1 MAMDDKKFFSTSAG
15 VLANGL
21 SGLKTNVEEAQG
33 ISTEV
38 EAAGGVPAD
47 LSSSQALAA
56 TMAGG
61 GLDQSTIES
70 LMAVANTAGGGGPG
84 VGRRRSGMS
93 AYACGPTRVIDF
105 QPWITLIGTS
115 STPDVIQPAR
125 TWLNGESMP
134 TYNMKILITAI
145 TQCTLVLES
154 APSGEGPWTQVHEET
169 AWTPLGDLQARCYQ
183 PQISPKWIGKDGR
196 SFWLVFTDFQA
207 AEGKLLHYCFN
218 YQKVDILT
226 K

>member
-134 TYNMKILITAI
+134 TCNMKILITAI

-154 APSGEGPWTQVHEET
+154 APSGEGPWTQV
-169 AWTPLGDLQARCYQ
+169 QA
-183 PQISPKWIGKDGR
+183 
-196 SFWLVFTDFQA
+196 FTQA
-207 AEGKLLHYCFN
+207 ADNMLVASSEGGPCQFSKYIRW
-218 YQKVDILT
+218 KVDKAGNAWKVCFQVRAMPGKSAAELKLT
-226 K
+226 PRNA